1 MGLISSEDLI
11 KKAGLKVTGKRR
23 AIIDALLKS
32 GNMLSAK
39 NIYDRVKKEY
49 PDINFSTV
57 YRNLNLL
64 AKKGILC
71 FVLSEN
77 KSMIFSVKLS
87 DEHHHHIVC
96 KNCGSSVAIN
106 YCPME
111 FIEKELKEYGFS
123 AMEHNFIIY
132 GICPECKA
140 KG

>member
-23 AIIDALLKS
+23 AIIDILLKS

-39 NIYDRVKKEY
+39 SIYEKVKKEY

-87 DEHHHHIVC
+87 ENHHHHVVC

-106 YCPME
+106 YCPMK
-111 FIEKELKEYGFS
+111 FIEKELENFGFS

-132 GICPECKA
+132 GICPDCKS